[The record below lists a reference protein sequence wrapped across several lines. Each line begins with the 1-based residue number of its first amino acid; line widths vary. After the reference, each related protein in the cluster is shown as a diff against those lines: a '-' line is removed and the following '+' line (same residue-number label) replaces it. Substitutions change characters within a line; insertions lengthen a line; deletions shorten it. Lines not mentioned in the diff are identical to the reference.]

1 MDSNGLIINASFVG
15 LFGHSARAHFPVCL
29 NKFDTFSTGASNTM
43 QTEFCKQLGIDAPIF
58 AFTHCRDVVVAVS
71 KAGGIGVL
79 GAVGFTA
86 EQLKEEL
93 DWIDAHIG
101 EHIYGVDVAIPQKY
115 EGMEETS
122 ADDLVKM
129 LQAAIPEQH
138 RKFAEKLLSDH
149 HVPEIP
155 DNDGE
160 VSLSFSALQAQV
172 LVDEALTRP
181 QCRMIV
187 NALGT
192 PPASIIQQ
200 VHEAGRLIG
209 ALAGRLKHGLSHKE
223 AGLDFIVCQGS
234 EGGGHAGEVTSMVLW
249 PQMVDAVAPLPV
261 LAAGGIGNGRQI
273 LAAMSMGVSGVWM
286 GSTWLN
292 SAEADAQPAQRE
304 SYMSASSE
312 DTVRSRSWTGKTCRM
327 LKNEWTE
334 AWDRADTPDPLP
346 MPLQGYLTFDAVRR
360 THKYAGSGECQKIA
374 FNPVGQVVGQMNS
387 VEACRDIMFRLLT
400 EYADALDHIQA
411 ITPQE

>member
-1 MDSNGLIINASFVG
+1 M
-15 LFGHSARAHFPVCL
+15 R
-29 NKFDTFSTGASNTM
+29 
-43 QTEFCKQLGIDAPIF
+43 TEFCKKLGLDVPIF

-86 EQLKEEL
+86 AQLKEEL

-101 EHIYGVDVAIPQKY
+101 DHIYGVDVAIPQKY
-115 EGMEETS
+115 EGMGET
-122 ADDLVKM
+122 DPYKLVEM

-138 RKFAEKLLSDH
+138 RKFAEQLLKDH
-149 HVPEIP
+149 GVPEWP
-155 DNDGE
+155 EDNDE
-160 VSLSFSALQAQV
+160 VTLSFSALQAQV

-181 QCRMIV
+181 NCRMIV

-192 PPASIIQQ
+192 PPADIVKQ
-200 VHEAGRLIG
+200 VHDAGRLIG
-209 ALAGRLKHGLSHKE
+209 ALAGRLKHGIKHKE
-223 AGLDFIVCQGS
+223 AGLDFVVCQGS

-273 LAAMSMGVSGVWM
+273 LAAMSMGVAGVWM
-286 GSTWLN
+286 GSMWLN
-292 SAEADAQPAQRE
+292 SAEAAAEPAQRD
-304 SYMSASSE
+304 SYMKATSE
-312 DTVRSRSWTGKTCRM
+312 DTVRSRSWTGKTARM

-334 AWDRADTPDPLP
+334 AWGRADTPDTLP

-360 THKYAGSGECQKIA
+360 THRYAGSSECQKIA
-374 FNPVGQVVGQMNS
+374 FNPIGQVVGQINE
-387 VEACRDIMFRLLT
+387 VESCRDIMQRLLT
-400 EYADALDHIQA
+400 EYSDGVDHIVA
-411 ITPQE
+411 ITPGE

>member
-1 MDSNGLIINASFVG
+1 
-15 LFGHSARAHFPVCL
+15 
-29 NKFDTFSTGASNTM
+29 M
-43 QTEFCKQLGIDAPIF
+43 QTEFCKQLGIEVPIF

-79 GAVGFTA
+79 GAVGYSPA
-86 EQLKEEL
+86 QLKEEL

-101 EHIYGVDVAIPQKY
+101 DHIYGVDTAIPQKY
-115 EGMEETS
+115 EGMGET
-122 ADDLVKM
+122 DPEKLVEM

-138 RKFAEKLLSDH
+138 RKFAAKLLADH
-149 HVPEIP
+149 GVPELP
-155 DNDGE
+155 DADKE
-160 VSLSFSALQAQV
+160 VTLSFSEAQGQL

-181 QCRMIV
+181 KCRMIV

-192 PPASIIQQ
+192 PPADIVKQ
-200 VHEAGRLIG
+200 VHASGRLIG
-209 ALAGRLKHGLSHKE
+209 ALAGRLKHGIKHQA

-273 LAAMSMGVSGVWM
+273 LAAMSMGVAGVWM
-286 GSTWLN
+286 GSMWLN
-292 SAEADAQPAQRE
+292 AIEAAAEPAQRE
-304 SYMSASSE
+304 SYLKASSE
-312 DTVRSRSWTGKTCRM
+312 DTVRSRAWTGKTARM

-334 AWDRADTPDPLP
+334 AWERADTPDPLP

-360 THKYAGSGECQKIA
+360 THLYAGSGECQKVA
-374 FNPVGQVVGQMNS
+374 FNPVGQVVGQINES
-387 VEACRDIMFRLLT
+387 ESCRDIMYRLLN
-400 EYADALDHIQA
+400 EYTDALEHVQS
-411 ITPQE
+411 ITPTE

>member
-1 MDSNGLIINASFVG
+1 
-15 LFGHSARAHFPVCL
+15 
-29 NKFDTFSTGASNTM
+29 M
-43 QTEFCKQLGIDAPIF
+43 QTEFCKKLGLDVPIF

-86 EQLKEEL
+86 AQLKEEL

-101 EHIYGVDVAIPQKY
+101 DHIYGVDVAIPQKY
-115 EGMEETS
+115 EGMGET
-122 ADDLVKM
+122 DPDKLVEM

-138 RKFAEKLLSDH
+138 RKFAEQLLKDH
-149 HVPEIP
+149 GVPEWP
-155 DNDGE
+155 EDNDE
-160 VSLSFSALQAQV
+160 VTLSFSALQAQV

-181 QCRMIV
+181 NCRMIV

-192 PPASIIQQ
+192 PPADIVKQ
-200 VHEAGRLIG
+200 VHDAGRLIG
-209 ALAGRLKHGLSHKE
+209 ALAGRLKHGIKHKE
-223 AGLDFIVCQGS
+223 AGLDFVVCQGS

-273 LAAMSMGVSGVWM
+273 LAAMSMGVAGVWM
-286 GSTWLN
+286 GSMWLN
-292 SAEADAQPAQRE
+292 SAEAAAEPAQRD
-304 SYMSASSE
+304 SYMKATSE
-312 DTVRSRSWTGKTCRM
+312 DTVRSRSWTGKTARM

-334 AWDRADTPDPLP
+334 AWDRTDTPDTLP

-360 THKYAGSGECQKIA
+360 THRYAGSSECQKIA
-374 FNPVGQVVGQMNS
+374 FNPIGQVVGQINE
-387 VEACRDIMFRLLT
+387 VESCRDIMQRLLT
-400 EYADALDHIQA
+400 EYSDGVDHIVA
-411 ITPQE
+411 ITPGE

>member
-1 MDSNGLIINASFVG
+1 
-15 LFGHSARAHFPVCL
+15 
-29 NKFDTFSTGASNTM
+29 M

-79 GAVGFTA
+79 GAVGFTP

-101 EHIYGVDVAIPQKY
+101 DHIYGVDVAIPQKY
-115 EGMEETS
+115 EGMEET
-122 ADDLVKM
+122 DPIELVKM
-129 LQAAIPEQH
+129 LQAAIPQQH
-138 RKFAEKLLSDH
+138 RVFVEQLLTDH
-149 HVPEIP
+149 GVPEYP

-160 VSLSFSALQAQV
+160 VSLSFSALQAQF

-181 QCRMIV
+181 NCRMIV

-192 PPASIIQQ
+192 PPAAVVQQ

-209 ALAGRLKHGLSHKE
+209 ALAGRLKHGIHHRD
-223 AGLDFIVCQGS
+223 AGLDFVVCQGS

-261 LAAGGIGNGRQI
+261 LAAGGIANGRQM
-273 LAAMSMGVSGVWM
+273 LAAMSMGASGVWM
-286 GSTWLN
+286 GSLWLN
-292 SAEADAQPAQRE
+292 SAEASAEPGQRE
-304 SYMSASSE
+304 SYMSATSE
-312 DTVRSRSWTGKTCRM
+312 DTLRSRSWTGKTCRM

-334 AWDRADTPDPLP
+334 AWDREDTPDPLP

-360 THKYAGSGECQKIA
+360 THKYAGSGECQKVA
-374 FNPVGQVVGQMNS
+374 FNPVGQVVGQINEIES
-387 VEACRDIMFRLLT
+387 CRDIVFRLLT
-400 EYADALDHIQA
+400 QYSDALDHVNA